1 MFEFENPYYFILL
14 LLIPVG
20 LVVQNWY
27 VKWQTEKQAQFGNK
41 KAVEKLIVNA
51 SKHKQRLK
59 FMLKMMAI
67 FFIVIAL
74 VNPKIGSKVENVKA
88 KGVEIV
94 FAIDVSKS
102 MLCKD
107 IQPNRLEKTKQIVT
121 QIINSIGTDRV
132 GIVAYAGSAYP
143 VLPMTT
149 DYELAKMFT
158 QSINTDLISSQ
169 GTAIEN
175 AVKTS
180 VDFFDNPTSGKAII
194 LFSDGEDHENA
205 NFDVSKLTKKK
216 NVKIITVGIGT
227 TTGGNIE
234 YLDAFGFKQV
244 KKDIDGNIVIT
255 KLNEEILKK
264 IASESEG
271 TYIYENQISK
281 AVFNIKEALS
291 NVEKQEFKAQQ
302 LAQKQSQ
309 FQWFLGIA
317 LLLLLADFFMV
328 NQNFKGFHAKD
339 IFKNK
344 SFNLFLVIL
353 FASGTT
359 FAQEKTNVSREK
371 EKQLRI
377 IKSKERDQKVKSE
390 YNLGNTIYKN
400 KKYSEAIAN
409 YKKAS
414 EIAKT
419 NAEKHKAFHNLG
431 NAYMQDKNYQSAVDA
446 YKNALKA
453 NPNDEKTRYN
463 LALAKKMLE
472 KYPPKPKPKKKNKDK
487 KDDKQNNK
495 ESKDKDK
502 QQNDKNNNKDQKEGK
517 DKAKNKDKEQQ
528 KKPSANK
535 QRMDNVLKAI
545 GNDEKKVQEKVN
557 ANKTKTN
564 TTITEKDW

>member
-14 LLIPVG
+14 LLIPIG
-20 LVVQNWY
+20 LVAQNKY
-27 VKWQTEKQAQFGNK
+27 VKWQTEKQAEFGAE
-41 KAVEKLIVNA
+41 KAVQKLLVNA
-51 SKHKQRLK
+51 SNQKQRLK
-59 FMLKMMAI
+59 FTLQLMAV
-67 FFIVIAL
+67 FFIVLAL
-74 VNPKIGSKVENVKA
+74 VNPKLGSKVETVNA

-107 IQPNRLEKTKQIVT
+107 VAPDRLEKTKQIIT
-121 QIINSIGTDRV
+121 QIINSIGSDRI

-158 QSINTDLISSQ
+158 QSVNTDLISSQ
-169 GTAIEN
+169 GTAIES
-175 AVKTS
+175 AVQTS

-205 NFDVSKLTKKK
+205 NFDVSKVTKTK

-227 TTGGNIE
+227 KNGGNIE
-234 YLDAFGFKQV
+234 YVDEFGFQQV
-244 KKDIDGNIVIT
+244 KKDQNGQVVIT
-255 KLNEEILKK
+255 KLHDEVLQK
-264 IASESEG
+264 IASESKG
-271 TYIYENQISK
+271 TYVYENQISK
-281 AVFNIKEALS
+281 AVSSIKSALS
-291 NVEKQEFKAQQ
+291 NIEQQEFKAQQ

-317 LLLLLADFFMV
+317 FLLLLLDFFMV
-328 NQNFKGFHAKD
+328 NQDFKGFHAK
-339 IFKNK
+339 KWLTSK
-344 SFNLFLVIL
+344 KFNLVLVVL
-353 FASGTT
+353 FVSATT
-359 FAQEKTNVSREK
+359 FAQEKTLNSSQK

-377 IKSKERDQKVKSE
+377 VKSKEKAQKEKAE

-400 KKYSEAIAN
+400 KKYSEAITN
-409 YKKAS
+409 YKNAS
-414 EIAKT
+414 ELAKT
-419 NAEKHKAFHNLG
+419 DIEKHKAFHNLG
-431 NAYMQDKNYQSAVDA
+431 NAYMQDKNYKSAVDA

-453 NPNDEKTRYN
+453 NSKDEQTRYN
-463 LALAKKMLE
+463 LALAKEMLK

-487 KDDKQNNK
+487 KDDKEKGKNK
-495 ESKDKDK
+495 EDKEKIGEGESK
-502 QQNDKNNNKDQKEGK
+502 
-517 DKAKNKDKEQQ
+517 KDKEKKGDKEKRDGENK

-545 GNDEKKVQEKVN
+545 GNDEKKVQEKIN

-564 TTITEKDW
+564 TKVSEKDW